1 MKYQE
6 HTKKLRVKPCI
17 TNDTILWVFFDR
29 EGGGGAAAIK
39 EMLKYLRFTYG
50 GDIWIWVKL

>member
-29 EGGGGAAAIK
+29 EGGGAAAIK